1 MTKQKKV
8 CFVTGTRAEYGLLS
22 PLMKKVK
29 QDQSL
34 NLQVIATGAHLSPEF
49 GNTYTFIEEDGIEID
64 EKIETL
70 VSSDSAIGVSK
81 SMGLGMISLSEAYQ
95 RLQPDLIVLLGDRY
109 ESFIAAAAA
118 MVANIPI
125 AHLHGGETTEGAF
138 DEAFRHSISKM
149 SQLHFAST
157 EEYRKRLIQLGE
169 QPETVNNVGAIGI
182 DNIVNL
188 KLMKKEELEKSLNFT
203 FKDKLV
209 LVTFHPVTFEKA
221 TSRVQFEQLVAAL
234 DKMQDASI
242 IFTKANADNDGRIIN
257 QIIDEYVQ
265 EHVDSSIAFTSMG
278 QVRYLSAMEY
288 ADLVIGNSSSGIIE
302 APSFNVPTINIGDR
316 QKGRI
321 QAESV
326 INSLPESKAISAA
339 IDKAFSQ
346 SFIDNIKKMHNP
358 YGQGNTC
365 QKVIDKIKG
374 YLDSEQSLKKVFY
387 DVEVPDV

>member
-1 MTKQKKV
+1 MTKQNKV

-49 GNTYTFIEEDGIEID
+49 GNTYTFIEQDGIEID

-109 ESFIAAAAA
+109 ESFIAATAA
-118 MVANIPI
+118 MVANVPI

-169 QPETVNNVGAIGI
+169 QPETVHNVGAIGI
-182 DNIVNL
+182 DNIMNL
-188 KLMKKEELEKSLNFT
+188 KLMKKEELEESLNFT
-203 FKDKLV
+203 FKEKLI

-221 TSRVQFEQLVAAL
+221 TSRVQFEQLLAAL
-234 DKMQDASI
+234 DELQDASI

-278 QVRYLSAMEY
+278 QVRYLSAMGY

-321 QAESV
+321 QAESI
-326 INSLPESKAISAA
+326 INSLPESRAISTA

-346 SFIDNIKKMHNP
+346 SFIDNIKETYNP
-358 YGQGNTC
+358 YGLGDTS
-365 QKVIDKIKG
+365 QKVIDKIKS
-374 YLDSEQSLKKVFY
+374 YLDTEQSLKKVFY